1 MGMGNYDQ
9 SEYERREQAISEVD
23 SYSEDQ
29 PDEYRGK
36 VTFEEDVSTDD
47 LLRNL
52 QQMKSEE

>member
-23 SYSEDQ
+23 SRSEDQ
-29 PDEYRGK
+29 PTEYQGK
-36 VTFEEDVSTDD
+36 VIFEENVSTED
-47 LLRNL
+47 LLRSL